1 MRLSHVLALFCL
13 SVLCFRGCSTTPCP
27 EQCRCHSRES
37 VLVMNCSHSMLERF
51 VPFEAIL
58 NDSQSYDLAKPISN
72 NYEFSLSEVVEVDI
86 SHSNL
91 EDVPNFD
98 GFYHLKRLNLG
109 YNKIRSISD
118 EALASLRY
126 LEELNLSHNQI
137 SYISGIAFKSLL
149 SLQKIDLGWN
159 KLKTLSFSLHIPNLK
174 ELYLNDNSIEDI
186 LPELPLNFSS
196 LKTLSLANNTISHL
210 QSKSLMK
217 CYKLENLNLAQNPL
231 LKVPAQALRHVAS
244 TLVKLNLS
252 STHIT
257 TIRSDDFANLLV
269 IQEIDLSNTKMA
281 KIEEK
286 SFRNLPKLLQLHLN
300 DNQELKEIHHA
311 AFRSLPSLLLLHLHN
326 CNLSCLHDLSPQLL
340 QSLQRLTLHGNPL
353 LCNCNLTWLQ
363 HFRHTTVLDRQ
374 GIKCIS
380 NNKKCQDLHTSGK
393 CAPRIVGLPAATTVM
408 ERQRL
413 VLTCNAIGNPR
424 PTVQWRDPT
433 DTETPKGQFLIFE
446 KINQNQSGTY
456 HCLAYSEAGSAR
468 AKISVEVIPRLKL
481 QVFSINSTVALVTW
495 NGRLPVITSRLR
507 VRFRDNSTEFVKDA
521 EVDEEKITVRFFR
534 EIFADNVEIC
544 LLECETELICDY
556 FDNRDKKQGS
566 FMYLNLFIVLFCFL
580 LCVYS
585 LKSKLKQ
592 VDRTVKMM
600 RMTINLDRDPVFYNS
615 NALAI
620 EILSRT
626 EL

>member
-137 SYISGIAFKSLL
+137 SYISGIAFK
-149 SLQKIDLGWN
+149 N
-159 KLKTLSFSLHIPNLK
+159 
-174 ELYLNDNSIEDI
+174 I

>member
-1 MRLSHVLALFCL
+1 MR
-13 SVLCFRGCSTTPCP
+13 
-27 EQCRCHSRES
+27 
-37 VLVMNCSHSMLERF
+37 VMDCSHSTLQRF
-51 VPFEAIL
+51 VPFETIL
-58 NDSQSYDLAKPISN
+58 NDSQSYNSAKPISN

-91 EDVPNFD
+91 ENVPSFD
-98 GFYHLKRLNLG
+98 GFYHLKRLNLA
-109 YNKIRSISD
+109 YNKIRSVSD

-137 SYISGIAFKSLL
+137 SYISGIAFKSLF

-159 KLKTLSFSLHIPNLK
+159 MLKTLSFSQDIPNLK
-174 ELYLNDNSIEDI
+174 ELYLNDNLIEDI

-217 CYKLENLNLAQNPL
+217 CYKLENLNLARNPFL
-231 LKVPAQALRHVAS
+231 EVPAQALRHVAS

-281 KIEEK
+281 KIEEN

-326 CNLSCLHDLSPQLL
+326 CNLSCLHDLNPQLF

-353 LCNCNLTWLQ
+353 LFNCNLTWLQ

-380 NNKKCQDLHTSGK
+380 NSKRYQDLHTSGK
-393 CAPRIVGLPAATTVM
+393 SPPRIVGLPAATAVM

-446 KINQNQSGTY
+446 EINQNQSGTY
-456 HCLAYSEAGSAR
+456 HCLAYSEAGSVE
-468 AKISVEVIPRLKL
+468 AKISVEVIPDLRL

-507 VRFRDNSTEFVKDA
+507 IRFRDNSTEFVRDA
-521 EVDEEKITVRFFR
+521 EVDEEKIAVRFFR
-534 EIFADNVEIC
+534 EIFADSVEVC
-544 LLECETELICDY
+544 LLDGETELICDY
-556 FDNRDKKQGS
+556 FDNRDEKQGS
-566 FMYLNLFIVLFCFL
+566 FLYLNLFIILFCFL
-580 LCVYS
+580 LCIYS

-600 RMTINLDRDPVFYNS
+600 RMTINLDRGPVFYNS

-620 EILSRT
+620 EIVSRT

>member
-1 MRLSHVLALFCL
+1 
-13 SVLCFRGCSTTPCP
+13 
-27 EQCRCHSRES
+27 
-37 VLVMNCSHSMLERF
+37 
-51 VPFEAIL
+51 
-58 NDSQSYDLAKPISN
+58 
-72 NYEFSLSEVVEVDI
+72 
-86 SHSNL
+86 
-91 EDVPNFD
+91 
-98 GFYHLKRLNLG
+98 
-109 YNKIRSISD
+109 
-118 EALASLRY
+118 
-126 LEELNLSHNQI
+126 
-137 SYISGIAFKSLL
+137 
-149 SLQKIDLGWN
+149 
-159 KLKTLSFSLHIPNLK
+159 
-174 ELYLNDNSIEDI
+174 
-186 LPELPLNFSS
+186 
-196 LKTLSLANNTISHL
+196 
-210 QSKSLMK
+210 MK

-353 LCNCNLTWLQ
+353 L
-363 HFRHTTVLDRQ
+363 F
-374 GIKCIS
+374 
-380 NNKKCQDLHTSGK
+380 
-393 CAPRIVGLPAATTVM
+393 GLPAATTVM